1 MSRSKERADRIRAE
15 VPIAEVLASYGYRV
29 DPGADR
35 EQQFQC
41 DLHGDG
47 RDGKPSAR
55 VYPEDGHWYCFACA
69 RSRDAIQTVRE
80 KEGLEFSAACS
91 ALEQRFKLPPLPWAE
106 EPERHGWEAA
116 LEAPPVTA
124 SDAHARTSKFL
135 TSITREKALPLRAVL
150 LAWENLD
157 RLATRLESDSGDLID
172 EFQALRT
179 DLINQTRVASR

>member
-15 VPIAEVLASYGYRV
+15 IPIVEVLASYGYRV
-29 DPGADR
+29 DAGADR

-55 VYPEDGHWYCFACA
+55 VYPDEGHWYCFACA

-80 KEGLEFSAACS
+80 KEGLEFSAACA
-91 ALEQRFKLPPLPWAE
+91 ALEKRFNLPPLPWVE
-106 EPERHGWEAA
+106 ESESTGWEAA

-124 SDAHARTSKFL
+124 SDAHVRTSRFL
-135 TSITREKALPLRAVL
+135 TSITREKSLPLRAVL
-150 LAWENLD
+150 LAWERID
-157 RLATRLESDSGDLID
+157 RLATRLENDSEGLIE
-172 EFQALRT
+172 EFQQLRS
-179 DLINQTRVASR
+179 DLVNQIRSEAR